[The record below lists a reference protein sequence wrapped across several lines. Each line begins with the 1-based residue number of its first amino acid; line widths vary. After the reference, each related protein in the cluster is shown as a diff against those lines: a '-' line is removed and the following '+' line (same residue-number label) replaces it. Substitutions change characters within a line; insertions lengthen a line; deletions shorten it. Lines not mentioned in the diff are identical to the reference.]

1 MPARKRA
8 SPRATSCV
16 MALRPRCSASAT
28 ASCRTPNN
36 AALREKLHS
45 GALPLPEFFSQLL
58 RLVYRLIFLLAAE
71 DRNLL
76 HPPDTAAEP
85 RKLYAEGY
93 SVGALRDRAVRR
105 SAWDRHHDRWEGL
118 LVTFVALARGEK
130 RLGLPAL
137 GGLFAPDVIPDL
149 EGVRLANRSLME
161 AIFRLAW
168 LRETIRPRAGKL
180 A

>member
-1 MPARKRA
+1 M
-8 SPRATSCV
+8 
-16 MALRPRCSASAT
+16 
-28 ASCRTPNN
+28 ASCRTRTMRRC
-36 AALREKLHS
+36 AKSCILARCRCRS
-45 GALPLPEFFSQLL
+45 FFGQLL

-76 HPPDTAAEP
+76 HPPDAAAEP

-118 LVTFVALARGEK
+118 LVTFIALARGEK

-137 GGLFAPDVIPDL
+137 GGLFAPESSPISKARGSPTATSW
-149 EGVRLANRSLME
+149 RRSS
-161 AIFRLAW
+161 ASPGCASHPVSCR
-168 LRETIRPRAGKL
+168 
-180 A
+180 